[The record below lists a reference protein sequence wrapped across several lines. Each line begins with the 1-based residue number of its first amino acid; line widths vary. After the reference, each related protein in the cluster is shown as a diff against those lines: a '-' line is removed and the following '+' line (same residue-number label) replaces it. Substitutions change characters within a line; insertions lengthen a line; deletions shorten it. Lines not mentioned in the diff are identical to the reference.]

1 MEFSIDGLRSIL
13 AKLKDGMKPILA
25 KLKKSIVW
33 IWKIIRISWRK
44 LRHWYVGLYRGAKWY
59 KKAAVGFAT
68 FILLFILYLVAVN
81 LNLFWL
87 FGKSPTI
94 HSIMHPDTNTASIIY
109 SADGVM
115 IGKYFNENRTPV
127 AYDEVSPIFFK
138 ALIDTEDERFY
149 SHHGI
154 DIQGVFAA
162 MKDMVGGRARGAS
175 TITQQLVKNMF
186 RVRTQYSTGLLGKI
200 PGLKIVIM
208 KSKEWI
214 LAVELEMFYSKEEI
228 LTMYANTVDFGSNAY
243 GIKTA
248 AKTYFNVDPKDLN
261 AEQSAV
267 LVGLLKATSTYN
279 PKLNPKNSLRR
290 RNVVLANMLK
300 HNDLSKQQFDSISAL
315 PIELNFRVENA
326 YDGQALYFRQAVA
339 AELRNWCRNNGY
351 DLYGDGLKIYTTLD
365 TRLQKHAEE
374 AVTKHMRQVQ
384 RNFRSHWGNTNPW
397 QDENHREI
405 KNFIED
411 IAKRTDTYKKLAARY
426 PDNPDSVTFYMNK
439 PHKVRLFD
447 YDGTFEDSISSMD
460 SIRYMVKFMHTA
472 FVAMEPQ
479 SGHVKAWVGD
489 IDFKTWKY
497 DKVTA
502 KRQPGSTFK
511 LFVYT
516 TAMNSGLAPCDRRVD
531 SYIQLDVTGRDGKPE
546 KWAPHNATGVFTGD
560 SMTLKSAFAQSINS
574 IAVKMGLE
582 VGIANVIETAHKMGI
597 KSKLDETPSLSLGS
611 SDVNLLE
618 LVDAYCSVANDGIHR
633 DPVLVTRIE
642 DAKGNIVYTA
652 PDKSSQAIPYRSA
665 FLMQQMLMAGMRE
678 PGGTS
683 MALWGYVGP
692 YCNDTDFGGKTGS
705 SSNYSDAWFVGV
717 SPALVVGA
725 WVGGEYRCIHF
736 RNSQFGQGS
745 RAALPIC
752 GYFLQSVMAD
762 PKFSHYRK
770 KFGNPKEDI
779 PSREYTCAACWSEPV
794 DSDSV
799 SFGADSIFLLD
810 KKEEIVIP
818 DEELDFPDETT
829 APSDDDRP
837 KTDPSI

>member
-1 MEFSIDGLRSIL
+1 MGFSKEKLLSVLRLAL
-13 AKLKDGMKPILA
+13 AKTKFYC
-25 KLKKSIVW
+25 KKS
-33 IWKIIRISWRK
+33 WK
-44 LRHWYVGLYRGAKWY
+44 WYVGLYKGAPWY
-59 KKAAVGFAT
+59 KKTVVGVVS
-68 FILLFILYLVAVN
+68 FILFFVFYLVSVN

-94 HSIMHPDTNTASIIY
+94 HSIMHPDTNNASMIY

-115 IGKYFNENRTPV
+115 IGKFFNENRTPV
-127 AYDEVSPIFFK
+127 EFKDVNPDFFK

-154 DIQGVFAA
+154 DFQGVFAA
-162 MKDMVGGRARGAS
+162 MKDMLSGKARGAS

-200 PGLKIVIM
+200 PGLKILIM

-248 AKTYFNVDPKDLN
+248 AKTYFDVDPSELKV
-261 AEQSAV
+261 EQAAV

-279 PKLNPKNSLRR
+279 PRLNPKNSLRR
-290 RNVVLANMLK
+290 RNVVLSNMLAHK
-300 HNDLSKQQFDSISAL
+300 DLTKQEYDSISAL
-315 PIELNFRVENA
+315 PIDLNFRVETA

-339 AELRNWCRNNGY
+339 SELRDWCKENGY
-351 DLYGDGLKIYTTLD
+351 DLYGDGLKIYTTID
-365 TRLQKHAEE
+365 TRMQKYAEE
-374 AVTKHMRQVQ
+374 AAMKHMQQVQ
-384 RNFRSHWGNTNPW
+384 KNFKSHWGNTNPW
-397 QDENHREI
+397 QDENHKEI
-405 KNFIED
+405 AGFIES
-411 IAKRTDTYKKLAARY
+411 IAKHTDAYKKLAARF
-426 PDNPDSVTFYMNK
+426 PDNPDSVEYFMNK

-447 YDGTFEDSISSMD
+447 YDGGHVDSISSMD
-460 SIRYMVKFMHTA
+460 SIRYMVKFMHTG

-479 SGHVKAWVGD
+479 TGHVKAWVGD

-502 KRQPGSTFK
+502 QRQPGSTFK

-516 TAMNSGLAPCDRRVD
+516 AAMNKGMSPCDRRVD
-531 SYIQLDVTGRDGKPE
+531 SYFKLDVTGRNGEPE
-546 KWAPHNATGVFTGD
+546 TWSPRNANGYYTGD

-574 IAVKMGLE
+574 VAVKVGLE
-582 VGIANVIETAHKMGI
+582 VGISNVIETAHEMGI
-597 KSKLDETPSLSLGS
+597 KSKLDNAPSLSLGS

-618 LVDAYCSVANDGIHR
+618 LVNAYCAVANDGQHH

-642 DAKGNIVYTA
+642 DPDGNVIYTA
-652 PDKSSQAIPYRSA
+652 PEGVRQAIPYRSA

-683 MALWGYVGP
+683 MGLWGYVSP
-692 YCNDTDFGGKTGS
+692 YSNDTDFGGKTGS

-717 SPALVVGA
+717 SPNLVVGA

-736 RNSQFGQGS
+736 RSGAFGQGS
-745 RAALPIC
+745 RAAMPIC
-752 GYFLQSVMAD
+752 GYFLQSVMGD
-762 PKFSHYRK
+762 PRFKQYHK

-779 PSREYTCAACWSEPV
+779 PAGEYTCAACWKARV

-799 SFGADSIFLLD
+799 DMGADSIFMLD
-810 KKEEIVIP
+810 KGEEIVIP
-818 DEELDFPDETT
+818 DEI
-829 APSDDDRP
+829 DDQAEVKPVKEDKP
-837 KTDPSI
+837 KTDPSMEHDKK